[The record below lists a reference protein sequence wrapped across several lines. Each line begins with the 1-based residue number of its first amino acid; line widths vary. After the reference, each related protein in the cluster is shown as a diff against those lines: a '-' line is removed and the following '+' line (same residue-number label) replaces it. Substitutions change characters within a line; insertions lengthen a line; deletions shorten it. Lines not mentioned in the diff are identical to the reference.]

1 MPRSDYRI
9 CRECGRHADEC
20 GPLSHT
26 RLCGDCGPARLAASV
41 VEQIEHDGPIFQH
54 WRARIAA
61 SVGAVVAERSDGS
74 VSDA

>member
-26 RLCGDCGPARLAASV
+26 RLCGDCGVARLAASV
-41 VEQIEHDGPIFQH
+41 VEQVEHDGPIFQH

-61 SVGAVVAERSDGS
+61 SVGAVIDHGTGKAGA
-74 VSDA
+74 DA

>member
-9 CRECGRHADEC
+9 CRECGRHSDEC

-26 RLCGDCGPARLAASV
+26 RLCGDCGMTRLAASV
-41 VEQIEHDGPIFQH
+41 VEQVEHEGPIFQH

-61 SVGAVVAERSDGS
+61 SVGAVIAERDNATAT
-74 VSDA
+74 DA